1 MNIKKFGDYFC
12 SLESVYVLGLIV
24 VTIVNLILFSNSPQV
39 LLSVNVL
46 AVIAY
51 FLLSRLKDKWILLA
65 AVLNFA
71 FWGVILES
79 FVIKKTNFALK
90 YRKDSRLSYLYVPAW
105 LFTIYIV
112 FVIASLYTYECFKL
126 LLS

>member
-24 VTIVNLILFSNSPQV
+24 ITIINLILFSSLPQV
-39 LLSVNVL
+39 LLAVNIL
-46 AVIAY
+46 AVIGY
-51 FLLSRLKDKWILLA
+51 FVLSQRKDKWILLA
-65 AVLNFA
+65 AVINFA

-79 FVIKKTNFALK
+79 FIIKKTNFALK
-90 YRKDSRLSYLYVPAW
+90 YRKDSRLSFLYVPAW

-112 FVIASLYTYECFKL
+112 FVIASLYTYECFRL